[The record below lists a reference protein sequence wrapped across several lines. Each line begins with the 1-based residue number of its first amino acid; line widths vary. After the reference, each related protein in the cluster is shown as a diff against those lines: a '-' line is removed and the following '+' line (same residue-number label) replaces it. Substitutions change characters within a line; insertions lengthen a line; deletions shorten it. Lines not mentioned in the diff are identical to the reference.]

1 MKLIN
6 TQKLKSLIENSKGQ
20 FFSVVF
26 VKKDG
31 SDRYMTCRTGV
42 SKGVSGAGLKFDPA
56 AHGLVVVYDT
66 KVKQHR
72 MVNLETVKGIQ
83 INKETYTVC
92 D

>member
-6 TQKLKSLIENSKGQ
+6 TDKLKSLIDNSGGQ
-20 FFSVVF
+20 FFSIVF

-42 SKGVSGAGLKFDPA
+42 SKGTTGVGLKFDPA
-56 AHGLVVVYDT
+56 AHGLRVVYDT

-72 MVNLETVKGIQ
+72 MINIETVKSIQ
-83 INKETYTVC
+83 INKETFTVC